1 MLTFANSKLGKTIGV
16 FNLPSG
22 ITCPG
27 MTAACSSCYAA
38 KVEKIYPN
46 AKVAYAR
53 NLESVMGG
61 TDWID
66 SVVSQIKRKSVKTVR
81 IHANGDFF
89 SAEYAL
95 DWHRIASE
103 CPETT
108 FFAFTRSWR
117 ISGILPALEALK
129 ALPNV
134 KLLASVDYATD
145 GQCPA
150 SWRIARMMTKE
161 ATKAAKKTLKVAS
174 GIVCPEQAKKVKTCG
189 DCKICFS
196 SSSFDVNFLLH

>member
-1 MLTFANSKLGKTIGV
+1 MLTFSNSKLGKTIGV
-16 FNLPSG
+16 FNLPAG

-27 MTAACSSCYAA
+27 MTVACSSCYAA

-53 NLESVMGG
+53 NLDAVMGG
-61 TDWID
+61 SDWTD
-66 SVVSQIKRKSVKTVR
+66 SVMAQIKKKNVKTVR

-89 SAEYAL
+89 SSEYIL
-95 DWHRIASE
+95 DWHLIASD
-103 CPETT
+103 CPQTV
-108 FFAFTRSWR
+108 FFAFTRSW
-117 ISGILPALEALK
+117 SVPGLLPALDALK

-134 KLLASVDYATD
+134 RILASVDYTSD
-145 GQCPA
+145 GTSPKG
-150 SWRIARMMTKE
+150 WRIARMLTKDT
-161 ATKAAKKTLKVAS
+161 TKTVKRTLKVSS